1 VGKWVGYWVSSW
13 VDGWMGGWID
23 GFLICHHAKTD
34 EARGGTQRR
43 ETCKFKQNKKIKYYK
58 R

>member
-1 VGKWVGYWVSSW
+1 MGKWVGYWVSSW

-43 ETCKFKQNKKIKYYK
+43 ETCKFKKNKKNKIL
-58 R
+58 